1 MADYQHLIVVETPDV
16 VRITMNRP
24 AKRNSLSFSHLTE
37 LLAAFHAAAAS
48 GASGIVL
55 GGEGPVF
62 SAGHDFEDVAA
73 RDLDGVREL
82 LTLRT
87 DLMRTI
93 ESVPQVVV
101 ARVHGLA
108 TAAGC
113 QLVASCDLA
122 VAAEEAGFALPGG
135 KAGWF
140 CHTPAVPVAR
150 AIGRKR
156 LMEMAL
162 TGDVVDAVTAER
174 WGLVNR
180 VVPAAEL
187 DAAVDELLA
196 RATRG
201 SRASKAVGKQ
211 TLYAQLDRP
220 EADAYAIA
228 VEVMAAAA
236 QTPAAVEGRAAF
248 LEKRAPVW
256 TD

>member
-1 MADYQHLIVVETPDV
+1 MGEYEHILVKRDGDTVT
-16 VRITMNRP
+16 ITMNR
-24 AKRNSLSFSHLTE
+24 AARRNSLSGEHLGE
-37 LLAAFHAAAAS
+37 LLAAFREAGES
-48 GASGIVL
+48 DASGIVL
-55 GGEGPVF
+55 AGAGPVF
-62 SAGHDFEDVAA
+62 SAGHDFGDVAS
-73 RDLDGVREL
+73 RDLMGVREL
-82 LTLRT
+82 LTLCT
-87 DLMRTI
+87 TLMRTM
-93 ESVPQVVV
+93 ESVPQVVI

-122 VAAEEAGFALPGG
+122 VAAESAGFALPGG
-135 KAGWF
+135 KGGWF

-156 LMEMAL
+156 LMELAL
-162 TGDVVDAVTAER
+162 TGDVIDAATALD

-180 VVPAAEL
+180 VVPDDSL
-187 DAAVDELLA
+187 DEAVAELLA

-201 SRASKAVGKQ
+201 SRASKAMGKQ

-228 VEVMAAAA
+228 VEVMASASQLPGAR
-236 QTPAAVEGRAAF
+236 EGMAAF
-248 LEKRAPVW
+248 LEKRKPDW